1 MERRQSSEEEEED
14 SLSGK
19 GCGPLFQSSREQLEP
34 NHWLPR
40 KYVDMRS
47 NSSLL
52 CSHFCSVKFQQ
63 IPFLSHFNSTKHI
76 IDFSY
81 HMICDMRHIQGGC
94 KNFQMDR

>member
-40 KYVDMRS
+40 KYVDMLTF
-47 NSSLL
+47 LL
-52 CSHFCSVKFQQ
+52 SEGSTNPIF
-63 IPFLSHFNSTKHI
+63 IPF
-76 IDFSY
+76 
-81 HMICDMRHIQGGC
+81 
-94 KNFQMDR
+94 